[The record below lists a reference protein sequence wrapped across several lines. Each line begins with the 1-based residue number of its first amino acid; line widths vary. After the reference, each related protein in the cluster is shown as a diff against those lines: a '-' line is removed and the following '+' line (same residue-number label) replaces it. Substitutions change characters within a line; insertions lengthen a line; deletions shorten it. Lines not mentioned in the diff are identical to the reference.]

1 MLNVKVL
8 GAGCANCKRLEQ
20 AVRRVAESNG
30 LALDIDKVT
39 DYEQIMTWNIL
50 QTPGLV
56 VAGKLV
62 AAGRIPGDAEILR
75 LLTA

>member
-20 AVRRVAESNG
+20 TVRRVAEANG
-30 LALDIDKVT
+30 LALDIEKIT

-50 QTPGLV
+50 KTPGLV

-62 AAGRIPGDAEILR
+62 AAGRIPGDPEILR

>member
-20 AVRRVAESNG
+20 SVRRVAEANS
-30 LALDIDKVT
+30 LALDIEKVT

-56 VAGKLV
+56 VADKLV
-62 AAGRIPGDAEILR
+62 TAGRIPTDAEILR

>member
-20 AVRRVAESNG
+20 SVRRVAEANG
-30 LALDIDKVT
+30 LALDIEKVT

-56 VAGKLV
+56 VADKLV
-62 AAGRIPGDAEILR
+62 AAGRIPSDSEILR

>member
-20 AVRRVAESNG
+20 AVRRVAETNG
-30 LALDIDKVT
+30 LALDIEKVT

-56 VAGKLV
+56 VADKLV
-62 AAGRIPGDAEILR
+62 AAGRIPSDAEILR